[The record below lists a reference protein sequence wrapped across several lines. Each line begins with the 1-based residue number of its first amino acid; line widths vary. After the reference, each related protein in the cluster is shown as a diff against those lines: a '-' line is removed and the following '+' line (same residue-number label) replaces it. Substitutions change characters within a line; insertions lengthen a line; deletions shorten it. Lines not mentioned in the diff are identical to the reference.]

1 MLARMPRP
9 LTTAIDRA
17 EQSRDAPD
25 VVSSIPAKPGRPE
38 FPANPALAHLPRP

>member
-9 LTTAIDRA
+9 LTAAIDRA
-17 EQSRDAPD
+17 EQSSDVPD
-25 VVSSIPAKPGRPE
+25 VVSSIPAKPGRPK